1 MLPTNDARDASETPG
16 FPTQEARSASRFD
29 DGFHDGTHHRTRFG
43 TDRSHVRQ
51 VSGEDGNGASTMV
64 VAQPQPTT
72 QPTDEAQQ
80 SARPATEV
88 LTGAQITCR
97 SLDAEGVTTVF
108 GYPGGA
114 VIPLYDAIPAAD
126 FKHVLVRFE
135 QWAGLAAVGYAR
147 ATGDVGV
154 CIATSGPGATN
165 LVTALADA
173 YLDSV
178 PIVAITG
185 QVAQPLIGRDG
196 FQEVDITGI
205 TLPVTK
211 HNYLVRRAEDI
222 APTIKEAFYLAKS
235 GRPGPVLVD
244 IPKDVFLASA
254 PFHYPDH
261 AGRKSYQPSLVPNL
275 RQVRLAADAIAKAER
290 PLIMAGHG
298 IVLSHGEEEFRAFAE
313 KSGIPVI
320 YTLLGLGA
328 MDEYH
333 PLSLGMMGMHGH
345 RHVNRALEEC
355 DLLVN
360 IGARFDDRATGK
372 ISGFAPNAKI
382 VHVDID
388 PAEIGKNVHTDVPVV
403 GDAREALKLLVEEVT
418 PGDHASWRAWIEGER
433 NVALERA
440 LDDLPETP
448 EPYAIIKAIAEI
460 TNREAIITTDVG
472 QHQMWAAQ
480 HAGVKYGDR
489 WITSGGLGTMGFG
502 LPSAIGAKMGRPDR
516 EVWTIIGDGGF
527 QMSSSELATAVQE
540 KLDIN
545 IAIINNGFLGMVR
558 QWQNLFHNR
567 NYSEV
572 AISAP
577 DFVKLAEAYGATGIR
592 VTRTEDIA
600 AAVQQARSIDGPVV
614 VEFVIEPEANVYPI
628 VPPGASNSEMMHMPT
643 EENL

>member
-1 MLPTNDARDASETPG
+1 
-16 FPTQEARSASRFD
+16 
-29 DGFHDGTHHRTRFG
+29 
-43 TDRSHVRQ
+43 
-51 VSGEDGNGASTMV
+51 MV
-64 VAQPQPTT
+64 VADPKPV
-72 QPTDEAQQ
+72 ERQQ
-80 SARPATEV
+80 HVATHQVEPEPEV
-88 LTGAQITCR
+88 LSGAQITCR
-97 SLDAEGVTTVF
+97 SLDAEGITTVF

-114 VIPLYDAIPAAD
+114 VIPLYDAIPSAK

-185 QVAQPLIGRDG
+185 QVNQALIGKDG

-205 TLPVTK
+205 SLPVTK

-244 IPKDVFLASA
+244 IPKDVFLAKA
-254 PFHYPDH
+254 PFSYPERT
-261 AGRKSYQPSLVPNL
+261 GRKSYQPNLVPNM
-275 RQVRLAADAIAKAER
+275 RQVRLAAEAIKRAKK
-290 PLIMAGHG
+290 PVIMAGHG
-298 IVLSHGEEEFRAFAE
+298 IILSKAEDEFREFA
-313 KSGIPVI
+313 KLSGIPVI

-328 MDEYH
+328 MDERH

-372 ISGFAPNAKI
+372 VAGFAPNAKV

-388 PAEIGKNVHTDVPVV
+388 PAEIGKNIRTDVPVV
-403 GDAREALKLLVEEVT
+403 GDAREALKLLINEVE
-418 PGDHASWRAWIEGER
+418 PGDHSSWLSWIEGER
-433 NVALERA
+433 NLALERA
-440 LDDLPETP
+440 LEDIPETP
-448 EPYAIIKAIAEI
+448 EPYTIIKAIADV
-460 TNREAIITTDVG
+460 TDREAIVTTDVG
-472 QHQMWAAQ
+472 QHQMWSAQ
-480 HAGVKYGDR
+480 HFGIKHGDR

-516 EVWTIIGDGGF
+516 EVWTVIGDGGF
-527 QMSSSELATAVQE
+527 QMSSNELATAVQE

-545 IAIINNGFLGMVR
+545 IAIINNGYLGMVR
-558 QWQNLFHNR
+558 QWQDLFQNR

-577 DFVKLAEAYGATGIR
+577 DFMKLADAYGATGIR
-592 VTRTEDIA
+592 VTKTEEIVPA
-600 AAVQQARSIDGPVV
+600 IEKARSIKGPVV
-614 VEFVIEPEANVYPI
+614 VEFIIDPEANVYPI
-628 VPPGASNSEMMHMPT
+628 VPPGASNSEMMHMPS
-643 EENL
+643 EEDL

>member
-1 MLPTNDARDASETPG
+1 MVAADPQIAEPQARE
-16 FPTQEARSASRFD
+16 
-29 DGFHDGTHHRTRFG
+29 
-43 TDRSHVRQ
+43 
-51 VSGEDGNGASTMV
+51 
-64 VAQPQPTT
+64 VAPQPRIA
-72 QPTDEAQQ
+72 PEIL
-80 SARPATEV
+80 S
-88 LTGAQITCR
+88 GAQITCR
-97 SLDAEGVTTVF
+97 SLDAEGVQTVF

-114 VIPLYDAIPAAD
+114 VIPLYDAIPDAD

-135 QWAGLAAVGYAR
+135 QWAGIAAIGYAR
-147 ATGDVGV
+147 ATGEVGV

-185 QVAQPLIGRDG
+185 QVSQALIGRDG

-211 HNYLVRRAEDI
+211 HNYLVRRPEDI
-222 APTIKEAFYLAKS
+222 APTIKEAFYLARS

-244 IPKDVFLASA
+244 IPKDVFLATA
-254 PFHYPDH
+254 RFDYP
-261 AGRKSYQPSLVPNL
+261 ATTGRKSYQPNLVPNM
-275 RQVRLAADAIAKAER
+275 RQVRLAADAINKARR
-290 PLIMAGHG
+290 PVIMAGHG
-298 IVLSHGEEEFRAFAE
+298 IILANAQEPFQRFAE
-313 KSGIPVI
+313 RSGIPVI

-328 MDEYH
+328 MDERH

-372 ISGFAPNAKI
+372 VAGFATNAKI

-388 PAEIGKNVHTDVPVV
+388 PAEIGKNIRTDVPVV
-403 GDAREALKLLVEEVT
+403 GDAGEALKLLVHEVDH
-418 PGDHASWRAWIEGER
+418 GDHADWMAWIHGER
-433 NVALERA
+433 NIALERA
-440 LDDLPETP
+440 LQDVPETP
-448 EPYAIIKAIAEI
+448 EPYAIIKAIADVSD
-460 TNREAIITTDVG
+460 REAIVTTDVG
-472 QHQMWAAQ
+472 QHQMWTAQ
-480 HAGVKYGDR
+480 HLEVKHGTR

-502 LPSAIGAKMGRPDR
+502 LPSAIGAKMGRPDL
-516 EVWTIIGDGGF
+516 EVWTVIGDGGF

-540 KLDIN
+540 NLDIN
-545 IAIINNGFLGMVR
+545 IAIVNNGYLGMVR
-558 QWQNLFHNR
+558 QWQDLFQNR

-592 VTRTEDIA
+592 VTKSEEIVPAIER
-600 AAVQQARSIDGPVV
+600 ARSIKGPVL
-614 VEFVIEPEANVYPI
+614 VEFVIDAEANVYPI
-628 VPPGASNSEMMHMPT
+628 VPPGASNSEMMHMPS
-643 EENL
+643 EEDL